1 MRCWPTTDVVSQV
14 RGDGLFT
21 QYKPDD
27 PRPGLLA
34 STRLTSVRR
43 RRRVHGGRSVEVEM
57 LWIIAPDEFRG
68 DSERLA
74 RHKESTG
81 ILTSVRTQMGLWLLQ
96 LG

>member
-1 MRCWPTTDVVSQV
+1 
-14 RGDGLFT
+14 
-21 QYKPDD
+21 
-27 PRPGLLA
+27 
-34 STRLTSVRR
+34 
-43 RRRVHGGRSVEVEM
+43 VEVEM